1 MTQVVS
7 FECYRWYHLS
17 DIIIYRIFKQKE
29 DCTPTAWRERQQKES
44 DSREA

>member
-17 DIIIYRIFKQKE
+17 DIINEGINIAR
-29 DCTPTAWRERQQKES
+29 TLAV
-44 DSREA
+44 EAEEGAEAVLDYQLKH